1 MKSKQ
6 LADRPFSEG
15 SPSQL
20 LVDTRSSQ
28 SLEPVRLPAKLRDR
42 VERAQRRAAAAK
54 DGVSIFTTDPKSGSA
69 SGPAGAA
76 SRRISTAPS
85 TTAGVTT
92 TATGQPLRASTA
104 NGGLETGQSSGA
116 GNKMHLPEVV
126 LSHKMR
132 DFEARA
138 NPGSSAAQLLA
149 EPPDRSLQRL
159 SLEDRERVML
169 AMQSK
174 IRQIASDVDANFVRL
189 TKRLDANGVFD
200 SAANVQRAQTLCLV
214 ELQRRCKLER
224 LRDEAMREVL
234 ELPPTPRTLARA
246 AASSAHKLSQLLSPP
261 CQRSIDEATTSIAP
275 KTASSTHR
283 KRKQDRTAPK
293 LLPTLRPA
301 RSSPT
306 KRGSKSSQDKPTS
319 LSPASAT
326 TGNSSG
332 TGTGRLVARRGGLA
346 PPMAVLPPV
355 VREESSV
362 VTATA
367 GNASAREGDLYS
379 RHPHV
384 TQVLQLLA
392 AGESSA
398 SSNAYSSGNNSSA
411 EADMEHAR
419 VLDPADEW
427 AQRSANYQAVGAR
440 AAEAL
445 HRRAERQ
452 RWDTTSHFYS
462 TNAARSVSSVPTALR
477 ERLEV
482 QQNAWTG
489 DGGSQRSDN
498 STEVGG
504 AGDAEKD
511 RRNQRRRDQEV
522 YTELQTRIRERLRAS
537 ERRTR
542 TAAAA
547 VRVVGAR
554 GQARKLQTAPGKIL
568 PTASS
573 QATLLGSSSS
583 PPRGSHPLPAHAPAL
598 GVSASEP
605 ALTTA
610 IALVSSPNSAL
621 GPSSPLLHSRP
632 GTRARISVLEQKAR
646 LAVMAD
652 ASQSAARYGR
662 VGLRKDLLIGAPRTQ
677 SDSNAIGR
685 HSEARIAYRRD
696 SAQTW
701 AWRPPPGTASSL
713 EHGVEAIPEGAKE
726 QDEAEDRFDEEGGS
740 DKDEDPEGEDGEED
754 GEAGDDD
761 WESVESSRAPF
772 SARSSLS
779 MSSVKR
785 HANSGSRMHG
795 KNKKPPP
802 TQRRLSRGT
811 GSVRSMFA
819 GTALS
824 GNSLT
829 LHARLEAIWRGLQFP
844 FSHKLVMLDRLST
857 LQDAGAFVSAL
868 EHWERVTPLVAIR
881 ERMKLALVAFADR
894 GELRVSERLTPSEC
908 ALVAGL
914 TQSERVVNASESAGD
929 IPTAPGSLT
938 AAREFDPSCTAPV
951 FVSWVRS
958 LLSLSHCVALVVGGA
973 ASRCLLS
980 DALLLVCW
988 AVQIKEHIE
997 IVTHQMQK
1005 LALELKTRTG
1015 EELQFQGHPYPRR
1028 V

>member
-1 MKSKQ
+1 
-6 LADRPFSEG
+6 
-15 SPSQL
+15 
-20 LVDTRSSQ
+20 
-28 SLEPVRLPAKLRDR
+28 
-42 VERAQRRAAAAK
+42 
-54 DGVSIFTTDPKSGSA
+54 
-69 SGPAGAA
+69 
-76 SRRISTAPS
+76 
-85 TTAGVTT
+85 
-92 TATGQPLRASTA
+92 
-104 NGGLETGQSSGA
+104 
-116 GNKMHLPEVV
+116 MHLPEVV

-234 ELPPTPRTLARA
+234 ELPPTPRTLART
-246 AASSAHKLSQLLSPP
+246 AASSARKLNQLLSPP
-261 CQRSIDEATTSIAP
+261 SQRPIDESTTSTAP

-283 KRKQDRTAPK
+283 KRKQDRTTPK
-293 LLPTLRPA
+293 LLPTLRPT
-301 RSSPT
+301 RGSPT
-306 KRGSKSSQDKPTS
+306 KRGNKNSQDKPTS
-319 LSPASAT
+319 PSPASAA
-326 TGNSSG
+326 TGDSSG
-332 TGTGRLVARRGGLA
+332 AGRLVARRGGLA
-346 PPMAVLPPV
+346 PPMAMLPPV
-355 VREESSV
+355 AREESSV
-362 VTATA
+362 VVAAA

-384 TQVLQLLA
+384 VQVLQLLA

-398 SSNAYSSGNNSSA
+398 NSNPYSSGNSNSA

-452 RWDTTSHFYS
+452 RWDTLSHFDA
-462 TNAARSVSSVPTALR
+462 TNAPRSASSVPTALR
-477 ERLEV
+477 GRLEA
-482 QQNAWTG
+482 QQSAWTG

-498 STEVGG
+498 STEVEG

-511 RRNQRRRDQEV
+511 RWNQRRRDQEV

-554 GQARKLQTAPGKIL
+554 AQARQLQTAPGKML
-568 PTASS
+568 STASS
-573 QATLLGSSSS
+573 QATLPGSSSS
-583 PPRGSHPLPAHAPAL
+583 SSRGSQPLPTHAPAL

-605 ALTTA
+605 ALATA
-610 IALVSSPNSAL
+610 VALVSSRNAAL
-621 GPSSPLLHSRP
+621 GPPSPLLHPRP
-632 GTRARISVLEQKAR
+632 GTRARMSVLEQKAR
-646 LAVMAD
+646 LAATAD
-652 ASQSAARYGR
+652 ASQSEARYGR
-662 VGLRKDLLIGAPRTQ
+662 IGLRKDLLIGAPRTQ
-677 SDSNAIGR
+677 ADSNTIGR

-713 EHGVEAIPEGAKE
+713 EHGVGAILEGEKE
-726 QDEAEDRFDEEGGS
+726 QDEAEDRFDEEGDS

-761 WESVESSRAPF
+761 WESVGSSRAPF

-785 HANSGSRMHG
+785 HVNSGSRMHG

-802 TQRRLSRGT
+802 TQRRSSRGT
-811 GSVRSMFA
+811 GSARSMFA

-829 LHARLEAIWRGLQFP
+829 LHARLEAIWRGLQFS
-844 FSHKLVMLDRLST
+844 FSHKLAMLDRLST

-881 ERMKLALVAFADR
+881 ERMKLALAAFADR
-894 GELRVSERLTPSEC
+894 GELRASERLTPSEC

-914 TQSERVVNASESAGD
+914 TQSERVVTASESAD
-929 IPTAPGSLT
+929 DTATTPASLT
-938 AAREFDPSCTAPV
+938 AAREFDPSCAAPV
-951 FVSWVRS
+951 FISW
-958 LLSLSHCVALVVGGA
+958 
-973 ASRCLLS
+973 
-980 DALLLVCW
+980 
-988 AVQIKEHIE
+988 IKEHIE

-1005 LALELKTRTG
+1005 LALELKARTG
-1015 EELQFQGHPYPRR
+1015 EELQFQGQPYPRR